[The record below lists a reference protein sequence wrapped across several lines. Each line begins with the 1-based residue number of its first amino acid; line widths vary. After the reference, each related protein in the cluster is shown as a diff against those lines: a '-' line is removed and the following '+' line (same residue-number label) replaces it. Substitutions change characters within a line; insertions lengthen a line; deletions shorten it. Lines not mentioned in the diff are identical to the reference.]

1 MKLNK
6 GNQQRNSTEVKEFP
20 EKINKI
26 NKHQASLNK
35 KKMRSDTNYKLS
47 ERKEGTSVQIPWTS
61 KDNRGIL

>member
-35 KKMRSDTNYKLS
+35 KKMRIDTNY
-47 ERKEGTSVQIPWTS
+47 
-61 KDNRGIL
+61 

>member
-6 GNQQRNSTEVKEFP
+6 GNQQRKSTEVKEFA

-35 KKMRSDTNYKLS
+35 KKMRDDTNYYQKG
-47 ERKEGTSVQIPWTS
+47 ERGRQYRSH
-61 KDNRGIL
+61 GH